1 MYKALES
8 DQDRMGPA
16 LLLIA
21 QLYRVEQQAR
31 QMAAEDRLQL
41 RRRQSLPILDKL
53 RDYLREIQGE
63 VLPKSPA
70 GRALSYALKNWT
82 ALNRYCDD
90 GDLEIDNNATNAA
103 RGICGVMPTPGLCR
117 LNWMKDPEFA
127 TAYRKARGAAVGQA
141 IARLQQTTGAAV
153 TTLQKLILDANTPAA
168 IKGQVARAILALAI
182 KGVEVEDLEARLA
195 ALEQAA
201 EKSEQ

>member
-1 MYKALES
+1 MKGHGTKFGRKKEAAVA
-8 DQDRMGPA
+8 A
-16 LLLIA
+16 LLTHRNI
-21 QLYRVEQQAR
+21 EE
-31 QMAAEDRLQL
+31 AA
-41 RRRQSLPILDKL
+41 KA
-53 RDYLREIQGE
+53 
-63 VLPKSPA
+63 V
-70 GRALSYALKNWT
+70 
-82 ALNRYCDD
+82 
-90 GDLEIDNNATNAA
+90 DLAPNT
-103 RGICGVMPTPGLCR
+103 L
-117 LNWMKDPEFA
+117 LNWMKDPEFT